1 MKNRFFNKKTFFS
14 LLVLVCG
21 VSAWSG
27 ASATI
32 IQADFRSELDLPF
45 CCPSGGD
52 RVLERLAQTL
62 PNAGF
67 ELDESDEIA
76 NPSGWGDSLQ
86 VDLDPMTGIVSLV
99 ATGFNVYETV
109 DIVIS
114 NMLFSASEKVIG
126 FNVIAAG
133 LATTFDS
140 LTTSFTDNSVT
151 ISFVGDL
158 SVNDTMEF
166 LDGTDTFEIILGPD
180 VVQASAPSTIALVCL
195 GLATIGF
202 RRRKAAK
209 Q

>member
-1 MKNRFFNKKTFFS
+1 
-14 LLVLVCG
+14 
-21 VSAWSG
+21 
-27 ASATI
+27 
-32 IQADFRSELDLPF
+32 
-45 CCPSGGD
+45 
-52 RVLERLAQTL
+52 
-62 PNAGF
+62 
-67 ELDESDEIA
+67 LDESDEIA

-158 SVNDTMEF
+158 DINDTMEF

-180 VVQASAPSTIALVCL
+180 VVQASSPSTIALVCL